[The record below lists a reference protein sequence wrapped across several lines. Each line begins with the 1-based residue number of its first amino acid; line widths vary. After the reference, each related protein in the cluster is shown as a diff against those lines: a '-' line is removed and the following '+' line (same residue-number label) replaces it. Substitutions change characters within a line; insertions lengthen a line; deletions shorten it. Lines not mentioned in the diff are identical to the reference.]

1 MAVLYSYADLAALL
15 AIDVTTLVDDAP
27 AIVKGDSW
35 YQYDSTASTGGY
47 EPDVGSGR
55 WFRLSGVGL
64 SEIKTAD
71 FTAIPFGDYIVNSA
85 TDITITY
92 PPSPVDG
99 TPVSFLTINTGR
111 VNAQFGMTINGLY
124 RSDAYFSKD
133 KVLRLIYAGSTL
145 GWVCPTTDVF
155 NGIAQGLLAFW
166 NFGTGGSGSLVSSVG
181 SYTLAD
187 TGTTPITYTTGIIG
201 AWALNFDNATAD
213 YQVSQSSADL
223 SPTTIP
229 FTDTLGFAFLVNLTS
244 GTEPIISQKWTAT
257 SDYTF
262 CVRAI
267 DSTTIEFSVTTGGTG
282 AGTFAATATV
292 TAAYGVDL
300 LIIVTMPVAYTVK
313 SPRDISIQVGDS
325 AGLGS
330 VVRTVITGDFQT
342 SDDFIIGQTEG
353 GSQIVGVVDQVR
365 AYNFELDSNQ
375 RNLLWNNGAFI

>member
-1 MAVLYSYADLAALL
+1 MAVLYSYDTLADLL
-15 AIDVTTLVDDAP
+15 AVDVTTVENESP
-27 AIVKGDSW
+27 RIVANDSW
-35 YQYDSTASTGGY
+35 YQYDSTATTGGY
-47 EPDVGSGR
+47 EPDVGAGR

-64 SEIKTAD
+64 SEIKTST
-71 FTAIPFGDYIVNSA
+71 FTATSFGDYVVNSA
-85 TDITITY
+85 TNITPTF
-92 PPSPVDG
+92 PTPVDG
-99 TPVSFLTINTGR
+99 TSISFLTVNAGR
-111 VNAQFGMTINGLY
+111 VNIPFGTTVNGLY
-124 RSDAYFSKD
+124 RADAYLIKD
-133 KVLRLIYAGSTL
+133 KPVKLIYAGSTL